1 MNLTDK
7 KQLETLRTTLAKVRA
22 DLEEMRDAEQ
32 EKFDEK
38 SDKWK
43 ESPAGET
50 EESRIASLS
59 DAVDQLEVVD
69 SNIETALN
77 PE

>member
-1 MNLTDK
+1 MNTADK
-7 KQLETLRTTLAKVRA
+7 KQLQALRTTLDQVRA
-22 DLEEMRDAEQ
+22 DIEEMRDAEQ

-50 EESRIASLS
+50 EEARIASLS
-59 DAVDQLEVVD
+59 DAIDQLEVVD

-77 PE
+77 E